1 MAMKTKALVLM
12 TGILLFVSFL
22 MVGSIAY
29 ADVRCT
35 EYEGSDPSLF
45 SPGYVNAAL
54 QQAQAISSQNSPK
67 NQGIG
72 ERILNMLAKKPD
84 DAARQAA
91 VRAAEV
97 VQPELQKKASNAE
110 QQGVTPAKTQGN
122 AQAEVEDK
130 TKVKLPKEL
139 DDFLKGKG
147 VLESLN
153 YESLGLNDGEE
164 VMYGYDANKRITSMK
179 DLKGNDLLGIEY
191 SKSGSISM
199 IYDKKNYYAIEFST
213 ADTYTYYE
221 SYVKDIGGSAKY
233 QYATNK
239 TVSTGVLGKVLNIYM
254 TTAKGKIMTGADVG
268 GYLYFADKAP
278 LVPWYS
284 GSLPYVGTYLYND
297 KIKVQ
302 EFRYNADGSL
312 KNVRYNAWT
321 AGLQAGFA
329 MDGRYAYRID
339 TFDSKGKKTIN
350 WFNDP
355 APSRFEPVFTG
366 KVEKDKYNNYYITVK
381 KAIDDKG
388 KDVTETYKGKTYLL
402 TTRFTDTTATNYG
415 GQPGM
420 NRFVDQKLETAYSGG
435 AAKFSALNWAS
446 LEGSSITVQG
456 HLMTSSKSEVGL
468 YLKGKK
474 VGVFSAFTVL

>member
-1 MAMKTKALVLM
+1 MKTKTVALM
-12 TGILLFVSFL
+12 AGIILFVSFL
-22 MVGSIAY
+22 TVGSDAL
-29 ADVRCT
+29 ADVRQA
-35 EYEGSDPSLF
+35 EYQGTSPSVF

-54 QQAQAISSQNSPK
+54 QEAKAISEQNSPK
-67 NQGIG
+67 TQNLA
-72 ERILNMLAKKPD
+72 EKVMDMLCKKPTED
-84 DAARQAA
+84 IDGQAA
-91 VRAAEV
+91 EIIEP
-97 VQPELQKKASNAE
+97 QLKKMASSTEEPVNI
-110 QQGVTPAKTQGN
+110 GKAK
-122 AQAEVEDK
+122 AEVEDK

-164 VMYGYDANKRITSMK
+164 VTYGYDANKRITSMK
-179 DLKGNDLLGIEY
+179 DLRGNDLLGIEY

-199 IYDKKNYYAIEFST
+199 IYDKKNYYAIEF
-213 ADTYTYYE
+213 AAENTYTYYE
-221 SYVKDIGGSAKY
+221 SYVKDVGGSVKY

-268 GYLYFADKAP
+268 GYMYFADKAP

-284 GSLPYVGTYLYND
+284 NALPYVGTYLYND

-339 TFDSKGKKTIN
+339 TFDGNGNKNIN

-355 APSRFEPVFTG
+355 APSRFEPIFTG

-388 KDVTETYKGKTYLL
+388 KDVTEVYKGKTYLL
-402 TTRFTDTTATNYG
+402 TTRFMDTTATNYG
-415 GQPGM
+415 GQPGV
-420 NRFVDQKLETAYSGG
+420 NRFKDQKLETAYSGG
-435 AAKFSALNWAS
+435 AAKFSAMNWAS
-446 LEGSSITVQG
+446 LEGGSITVQG